1 MACELVQKDGDARVS
16 AYAALRDRLWHGI
29 EARIEGVRRNG
40 PADAVLCNTLNV
52 EFEGVAGE
60 VLLQALDLEG
70 VAVSAGAA
78 CHSGK
83 VSASHVLLAMG
94 MEPRLAAGAVR
105 FSLGYG
111 NDTSQVDRVV
121 EVLAPIVAR
130 LRALSVF

>member
-1 MACELVQKDGDARVS
+1 
-16 AYAALRDRLWHGI
+16 
-29 EARIEGVRRNG
+29 
-40 PADAVLCNTLNV
+40 
-52 EFEGVAGE
+52 
-60 VLLQALDLEG
+60 
-70 VAVSAGAA
+70 
-78 CHSGK
+78 
-83 VSASHVLLAMG
+83 MG